1 MIEPAELGNFFA
13 IFFSSA
19 LVIVLGALYALLFA
33 FSRMKN
39 NRSYL
44 YLAYVSYGGLVV
56 SISMLSSAANLL
68 NHSFWI
74 SVIALML
81 VGYFFAPILIWRLCV
96 ATHKAKFLNTS
107 QTKNN
112 NQIA

>member
-33 FSRMKN
+33 FSHLKN

-44 YLAYVSYGGLVV
+44 YLAYLSYGGLVV
-56 SISMLSSAANLL
+56 SISIFSSAANLL

-74 SVIALML
+74 SIIALML
-81 VGYFFAPILIWRLCV
+81 VGYFFAPILIWHLCI
-96 ATHKAKFLNTS
+96 ATHKTKFLNSSET
-107 QTKNN
+107 NN
-112 NQIA
+112 NHQIP

>member
-33 FSRMKN
+33 FSRLKN
-39 NRSYL
+39 NRTYL
-44 YLAYVSYGGLVV
+44 YLAYLSYSGLII
-56 SISMLSSAANLL
+56 SISILSSAANLL

-81 VGYFFAPILIWRLCV
+81 VGYFFAPIVIWHLCV
-96 ATHKAKFLNTS
+96 ATHKPDFFNSSEA
-107 QTKNN
+107 NN
-112 NQIA
+112 NHQIP